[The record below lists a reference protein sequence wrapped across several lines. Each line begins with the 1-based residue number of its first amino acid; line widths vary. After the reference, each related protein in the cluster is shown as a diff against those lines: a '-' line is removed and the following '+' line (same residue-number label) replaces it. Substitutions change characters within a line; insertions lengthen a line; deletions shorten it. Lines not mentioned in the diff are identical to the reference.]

1 MRLDGRNLKNGLIAS
16 LLCFPLLMHPAAHA
30 QDTAAADEKVWRAG
44 LSTVGELKYAEGF
57 TRFDYVNPDAP
68 KGGSLRLSEDGTF
81 DTLNPLLAKGEKAAG
96 LSLVFESLMKP
107 SLDEISSQYGLLAEA
122 VSHPDDFSSVT
133 FRLRA
138 EAAWSDGKPVT
149 PEDVVFSFE
158 QSKANDPQREF
169 YYRHVNKAEKTGER
183 QVTFT
188 FDEKNNLEL
197 PAIVGQLVIVPKH
210 WWDDAGADG
219 KPRDIGRTTLE
230 IPVGSG
236 PYKIASLNP
245 GSTITYELRDDYWGK
260 DVNVNIGYSN
270 FGEVRFTYFADRD
283 VMFEAFR
290 SGVIDYWWENAARRW
305 ATAYDFPA
313 VNDGRIT
320 RESVENDHRGQGVMV
335 GFIFNMRRDK
345 FKDIRVRKAINYAF
359 DFEELR
365 RTIFYGQYER
375 VNSFYAGSELASSG
389 LPQGRELEI
398 LNEVKDLV
406 PPEVFTQE
414 YMNPVGGTPQN
425 LRDNLRKAIALFKEA
440 GYSLKNNRM
449 VNDKTGEPFSF
460 EIMLSG
466 PTIERVALPFAQNLK
481 KIGVEVTVRSAD
493 ASQFTNRWRSRDFD
507 VMYQGW
513 AQSLNPGN
521 EQAEYW
527 GSEAAARDGSANY
540 SGLSDPGVDALVR
553 KIIFAKDRDDLIAT
567 TKALDR
573 VLLAHQIIVPSYFS
587 RKLNIAYWA
596 KLAHPDPLPEYSS
609 GYPHLTFWWSKEAEK
624 N

>member
-1 MRLDGRNLKNGLIAS
+1 MRLDGRKLKNGLIAS
-16 LLCFPLLMHPAAHA
+16 LLCFPLLMQSPVLA
-30 QDTAAADEKVWRAG
+30 QDSAASGEKVWRVG
-44 LSTVGELKYAEGF
+44 LSTVGELKYPEGF
-57 TRFDYVNPDAP
+57 PRFDYVNPDAP
-68 KGGSLRLSEDGTF
+68 KGGDLRLAEDGTF
-81 DTLNPLLAKGEKAAG
+81 DTLNPLLAKGEQAAG
-96 LSLVFESLMKP
+96 LSLLFEPLMKP
-107 SLDEISSQYGLLAEA
+107 ALDEISSQYGLLAEA
-122 VSHPDDFSSVT
+122 ISHPADFSSAT
-133 FRLRA
+133 FRLRT
-138 EAAWSDGKPVT
+138 EAKWSDGKPVT

-169 YYRHVNKAEKTGER
+169 YYKHVLKAEKTGKR
-183 QVTFT
+183 DVTFT
-188 FDEKNNLEL
+188 FDEKNNREL
-197 PAIVGQLVIVPKH
+197 PSIVGQLVIVPKH
-210 WWDDAGADG
+210 WWEGTGPDG
-219 KPRDIGRTTLE
+219 KPRDIARTTQE

-236 PYKIASLNP
+236 PYRIASLNP
-245 GSTITYELRDDYWGK
+245 GSTITYELRDDYWGN

-270 FGEVRFTYFADRD
+270 FGRVIYTYFADRD

-290 SGVIDYWWENAARRW
+290 SGVVDYWWENAARRW

-313 VNDGRIT
+313 VKDGRIT
-320 RESVENDHRGQGVMV
+320 RESISNDQRDQGVMV

-345 FKDIRVRKAINYAF
+345 FKDVRVRRAINSAF

-375 VNSFYAGSELASSG
+375 VNSFFAGSELASGG

-406 PPEVFTQE
+406 PPQVFTEE
-414 YMNPVGGTPQN
+414 YKNPVGGTPQN

-449 VNDKTGEPFSF
+449 VNDKTGEPFGF
-460 EIMLSG
+460 EILLSG
-466 PTIERVALPFAQNLK
+466 PTIERVALPFAQNLR
-481 KIGVEVTVRSAD
+481 KIGVEVTVRPAD

-513 AQSLNPGN
+513 AESLNPGN

-553 KIIFAKDRDDLIAT
+553 KVIFAKDRDELIAT
-567 TKALDR
+567 VKALDR

-587 RKLNIAYWA
+587 RNLNIAYWK
-596 KLAHPDPLPEYSS
+596 KLAHPDPFPEYSS
-609 GYPHLTFWWSKEAEK
+609 GYPYLTFWWSTEAGK